1 MKRPSPKELFN
12 KLKDARNAAANGD
25 MALLNQSVLACDAI
39 DLDYAISDELV
50 TLVPQC
56 LDEISPVHYVGLY
69 PPQRS
74 YETEI
79 KGLELFAF
87 KAHSTILDNAIY
99 IKFALDEGFLWL
111 ISFHHHRARKENP

>member
-12 KLKDARNAAANGD
+12 KVRDAGNAAANGNV
-25 MALLNQSVLACDAI
+25 ALLNQSVIAIDAI
-39 DLDYAISDELV
+39 DLDYVIDNEL
-50 TLVPQC
+50 LKFLPDC
-56 LDEISPVHYVGLY
+56 LAEIRPADYAGLY

-87 KAHSTILDNAIY
+87 RANSETFDCEIY
-99 IKFALDEGFLWL
+99 IKFALAEDFLWL
-111 ISFHHHRARKENP
+111 ISFHKNRSQSESQ

>member
-12 KLKDARNAAANGD
+12 KLKDARNAAANGN

-39 DLDYAISDELV
+39 DLDYAISDELL

-56 LDEISPVHYVGLY
+56 LDDFSPAHYVGLY

-87 KAHSTILDNAIY
+87 KAHSTIFDNVIY

-111 ISFHHHRARKENP
+111 ISFHYHRPRKENP

>member
-12 KLKDARNAAANGD
+12 KLKEAKAAATNGNV
-25 MALLNQSVLACDAI
+25 ALLNQSALAIDAI
-39 DLDYAISDELV
+39 DLYYLIDNELIKF
-50 TLVPQC
+50 LPQC
-56 LDEISPVHYVGLY
+56 LSVLKPAEYAGLY

-87 KAHSTILDNAIY
+87 KAESAVFSCEIY
-99 IKFALDEGFLWL
+99 IKFALTEDFLWL
-111 ISFHHHRARKENP
+111 VSFHKNRNQSEGQ